1 MFFDASAVS
10 SDVLRLARQ
19 RVLHMV
25 CEINVLELPVAFGKS
40 REAPQ
45 DNIHVE
51 IDNVFHRG
59 RDAFSVAADHGAHA
73 ISITLHYTCSPK
85 VRAGGNAAL
94 PPVLIPVVTRYYQ
107 H

>member
-1 MFFDASAVS
+1 MFFDASAGS

-19 RVLHMV
+19 SVLLMV
-25 CEINVLELPVAFGKS
+25 CEINVVELPVAFGKS

-51 IDNVFHRG
+51 IDHGCHRG
-59 RDAFSVAADHGAHA
+59 RYAFGVAADHGAQA
-73 ISITLHYTCSPK
+73 ISITLHYTCSHK

-94 PPVLIPVVTRYYQ
+94 PPA
-107 H
+107 